1 MYKVSSQD
9 INPDM
14 IFFFALQINQ
24 NRRQTPIRAL
34 FHPSVWHFQALTLDY
49 RAQSSTVGYKSIWIK
64 DSIAK
69 CPSACGKSIRDQAQS
84 MITSFYKALFKNR
97 RRYDVL
103 GRGLTLKSHRDN
115 PSAISDQTAVHRALT
130 LSISCRQACP
140 GNRRHW
146 NVAQD

>member
-9 INPDM
+9 ARHD
-14 IFFFALQINQ
+14 F
-24 NRRQTPIRAL
+24 L
-34 FHPSVWHFQALTLDY
+34 FSIPHPSPFSPFPSSYVELQ
-49 RAQSSTVGYKSIWIK
+49 STVIYSWIRVCLNQRF
-64 DSIAK
+64 SH
-69 CPSACGKSIRDQAQS
+69 PSACRKSIGDQAQS

-97 RRYDVL
+97 WRYDVL

-130 LSISCRQACP
+130 LSILCRQACP

-146 NVAQD
+146 NVAQG